1 MQTDILNVT
10 GMHCGGCTNTVTRA
24 LKAVGGVSDV
34 MVSLPNG
41 EATVQYDEGLAS
53 PGQLKSAD
61 RALISAADQVAG
73 QIARALRGETTV
85 VLLKASSTA

>member
-34 MVSLPNG
+34 MVSLPDG
-41 EATVQYDEGLAS
+41 EATVQYDERLAS
-53 PGQLKSAD
+53 PGQLKSAVEAAGYGVRMMD
-61 RALISAADQVAG
+61 ASNAPPSKGCCCGSKITSAGV
-73 QIARALRGETTV
+73 
-85 VLLKASSTA
+85 